1 MANAYHTLGHSKA
14 IRRALDLRQEVKQL
28 EKNHQVVLENIKR
41 KKAGGSKSKHAT
53 FVQVA
58 KLTADVLQRH

>member
-1 MANAYHTLGHSKA
+1 M
-14 IRRALDLRQEVKQL
+14 DLRQEVKQL